1 MIAFD
6 WDPTKAAA
14 NIANHKVSF
23 EQAKGVFRDPF
34 AVEFEDNRENYS
46 EERYIIIGMT
56 EGRLLTVVGVTQQ
69 RYRTR
74 HRFFGNVLGQWIN
87 WPFVTSRFEAR
98 NPGAILGGKMPK
110 LSRSFSSEKSYSPS
124 MLM

>member
-34 AVEFEDNRENYS
+34 AVEFEDNRENYG

-56 EGRLLTVVGVTQQ
+56 EGRLLTVVYTLRESDQIRIISAWKAEPQ
-69 RYRTR
+69 DRRRYHEENR
-74 HRFFGNVLGQWIN
+74 
-87 WPFVTSRFEAR
+87 
-98 NPGAILGGKMPK
+98 
-110 LSRSFSSEKSYSPS
+110 
-124 MLM
+124 

>member
-56 EGRLLTVVGVTQQ
+56 EGRLLTVVYTLRESDQIRIISAWKAEPQ
-69 RYRTR
+69 DRRRYHEENR
-74 HRFFGNVLGQWIN
+74 
-87 WPFVTSRFEAR
+87 
-98 NPGAILGGKMPK
+98 
-110 LSRSFSSEKSYSPS
+110 
-124 MLM
+124 